1 MPSDTVLKRGQWL
14 AILRGGLEGGMVILL
29 KVALGTEQLIPRNQI
44 WNCYLVKS
52 PDYLW
57 KVGETLN
64 IRACDLMKW

>member
-1 MPSDTVLKRGQWL
+1 MPSDTVLKRGQWR

-29 KVALGTEQLIPRNQI
+29 DIGLGTEQLTPKNQI

-57 KVGETLN
+57 EVGETVG
-64 IRACDLMKW
+64 IRACDLIKW